1 MLKHLPLTIIFTILI
16 LLPLVVLADSQKSD
30 LEIRIS
36 NIEEKLTP
44 PNPLAHD
51 IGLRREIDG
60 VVRDHKHVVSDI
72 DKIELELKSLGKEVG
87 EISSPLSPQE
97 IDNIIDTK
105 AANLRS
111 DVYQM
116 IDLMS
121 ELHKE
126 NLKSINDINKKAIQA
141 ANSSANKLIS
151 HPL

>member
-51 IGLRREIDG
+51 IGLRREIEG